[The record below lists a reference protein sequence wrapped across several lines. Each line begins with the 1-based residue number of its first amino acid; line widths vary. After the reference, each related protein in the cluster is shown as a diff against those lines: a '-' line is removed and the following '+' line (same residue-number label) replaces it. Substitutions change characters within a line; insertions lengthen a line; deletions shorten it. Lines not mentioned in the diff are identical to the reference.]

1 MSQITNITGL
11 IYKGKDKGLKFYE
24 NHPWLRFEE
33 VFPYVFS
40 TNMITGVVFYFYN
53 VSFLNFRSFVHGGSF
68 PLYSP
73 P

>member
-53 VSFLNFRSFVHGGSF
+53 VSFLNFQSFVHGGSF